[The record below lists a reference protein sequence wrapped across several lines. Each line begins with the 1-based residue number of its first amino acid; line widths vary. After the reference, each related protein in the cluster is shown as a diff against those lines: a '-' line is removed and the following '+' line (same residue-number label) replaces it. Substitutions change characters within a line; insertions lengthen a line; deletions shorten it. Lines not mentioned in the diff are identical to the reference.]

1 LNIAIFGGSFDPVH
15 TAHVKIVKK
24 ALTKLD
30 ISRLIVVP
38 TFVNPLKSNYHITPQ
53 KRYKLL
59 LSVFSNIKQV
69 DISDFEVSQK
79 KSVYSLDTVR
89 HLKKQYKAQKIY
101 FIIGADNYEQL
112 HLWNGIDELS
122 SLVEFVVATRNG
134 YNIPK
139 ELKILDVDVNIS
151 STILRSKIDYK
162 YIPPEIE
169 NDLKEILK

>member
-1 LNIAIFGGSFDPVH
+1 LNIAIFGGSFDPIH

-38 TFVNPLKSNYHITPQ
+38 TFVNPLKSNYHIAPQ

-59 LSVFSNIKQV
+59 LSVFSNIKNV
-69 DISDFEVSQK
+69 DISDFEVQQK
-79 KSVYSLDTVR
+79 KSVYSLDTVK

-112 HLWNGIDELS
+112 PLWSGIDELS
-122 SLVEFVVATRNG
+122 NLVEFVVATRSG
-134 YNIPK
+134 YDIPDD
-139 ELKILDVDVNIS
+139 LKTLDVDINIS
-151 STILRSKIDYK
+151 STVLRNKIDYS
-162 YIPPEIE
+162 YIPTEIK

>member
-1 LNIAIFGGSFDPVH
+1 MNIAIFGGSFDPIH

-24 ALTKLD
+24 ALSKLD

-38 TFVNPLKSNYHITPQ
+38 TFVNPLKSNYHIAPQ

-59 LSVFSNIKQV
+59 LSVFSSIKQV

-79 KSVYSLDTVR
+79 RSIYSLETVK

-112 HLWNGIDELS
+112 PLWNGIEELS
-122 SLVEFVVATRNG
+122 NLVEFVVATRNG
-134 YNIPK
+134 YDIPM
-139 ELKILDVDVNIS
+139 ELKTLDVDVNIS
-151 STILRSKIDYK
+151 STVLRNKIDYK
-162 YIPPEIE
+162 YIPPEIQ